1 MKPRAKIQQE
11 LLEGID
17 NAIKSGK
24 NWEDIAVWSPK
35 KGKNSWTF
43 REMYDAI
50 SKDEEPEEYGTNPI
64 DTLIHFYEWKEKR
77 DKEK

>member
-1 MKPRAKIQQE
+1 MLPRAKIQQE

-50 SKDEEPEEYGTNPI
+50 SKDEEPEEYGANPI
-64 DTLIHFYEWKEKR
+64 DTLIRFYEWKEKR

>member
-50 SKDEEPEEYGTNPI
+50 SKDEEPEEYGANPI

>member
-1 MKPRAKIQQE
+1 MLPRAKIQQE

-64 DTLIHFYEWKEKR
+64 DTLICFYEWKEKR

>member
-1 MKPRAKIQQE
+1 MLPRAKIQQE

-64 DTLIHFYEWKEKR
+64 DTLIRFYEWKEKR